1 MNGQTIRAWVQ
12 VWSER
17 GLVGILNARK
27 GGAPAKLTE
36 GLIDLTVEIATREPI
51 SLTQI
56 AARLREE
63 RPDAPQFS
71 LDTLSIRLRERGMS
85 YKRPRHSLKKR
96 DLRRLA
102 QQSSIRPLLFADL

>member
-1 MNGQTIRAWVQ
+1 MRLPCAAVLQVNGQTIRAWVQ
-12 VWSER
+12 GWNER

-36 GLIDLTVEIATREPI
+36 ALIDLAVEIATREPM
-51 SLTQI
+51 SLAQI

-71 LDTLSIRLRERGMS
+71 LDRLSIRLRERSMS
-85 YKRPRHSLKKR
+85 YKRTRHSLKKKR
-96 DLRRLA
+96 SGAL
-102 QQSSIRPLLFADL
+102 